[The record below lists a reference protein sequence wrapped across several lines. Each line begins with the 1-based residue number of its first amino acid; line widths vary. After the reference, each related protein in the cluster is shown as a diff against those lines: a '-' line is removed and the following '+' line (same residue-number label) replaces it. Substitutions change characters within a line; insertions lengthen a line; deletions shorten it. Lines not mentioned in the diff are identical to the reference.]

1 MNKIA
6 MNNKTFFNDNISVR
20 YVKMIFHQLKKKNLK
35 KKQPNC
41 RLIILPRRTF
51 LVLFGGLGTR

>member
-20 YVKMIFHQLKKKNLK
+20 YVKMIFHQFKKKK
-35 KKQPNC
+35 KKKK
-41 RLIILPRRTF
+41 T
-51 LVLFGGLGTR
+51 T

>member
-20 YVKMIFHQLKKKNLK
+20 YVKMIFHQLNKQIKKNL
-35 KKQPNC
+35 
-41 RLIILPRRTF
+41 I
-51 LVLFGGLGTR
+51 VD